1 MTSVLE
7 RNAEINLKIV
17 KAYEKLERELKQ
29 LGVEIKPSYKLEHPL
44 GLRHGSSGGAIDLNQ

>member
-44 GLRHGSSGGAIDLNQ
+44 GRNPPRFLRRSN